1 VRAFDALVTDVGLP
15 GINGAT
21 LADSV
26 RTLHP
31 GLGVILISGYPGDL
45 VGASPSL
52 AGVQLL
58 QKPFTSRELQQ
69 ALASVLG

>member
-1 VRAFDALVTDVGLP
+1 VTDVGLP

-26 RTLHP
+26 RTVHP
-31 GLGVILISGYPGDL
+31 DLGVILISGYSGDL

-52 AGVQLL
+52 EGVQLL

-69 ALASVLG
+69 ALASVL